1 MDGWIKLHREL
12 LDHWIYKDSEYLKV
26 WIEML
31 IRARY
36 WDEPSKEL
44 IGDQLVKVE
53 RGEFIFGRPKWSS
66 RLGISEQRLKTLI
79 TKMIK
84 EDMIEPIQKFPRFT
98 LYRIKNYE
106 KFNQQDN
113 QQTNQHINQQET
125 HIQQGFDLSTNQHI
139 NQQDNQ
145 QSNQRST
152 SSQPAPNQQP
162 TNNKERSKKDNNDKK
177 EIKDIFTLWNSLEI
191 IKHREMTQK
200 MSSAI
205 NARLEKITPE
215 EMQEAMQNYKTIIS
229 SDLYWY
235 THKFTLE
242 KFVSPKNLDQ
252 FMSENKP
259 FETFRKQGGGGNGK
273 YQRKSNGP
281 TQESRSNASRN
292 EDLYIGST
300 IGEDEPI
307 SEELLQRIRG

>member
-113 QQTNQHINQQET
+113 QQSNQHNNQQES
-125 HIQQGFDLSTNQHI
+125 HIQQGFDLSGNQHI

-162 TNNKERSKKDNNDKK
+162 TNNKERSKKDKNDKNEK
-177 EIKDIFTLWNSLEI
+177 EVKNNSADPPVQHGVYHEDFESFWTVFPKYRRKDKAKTFGIWKKKIKESERQLLIQCTERYAAD
-191 IKHREMTQK
+191 K
-200 MSSAI
+200 
-205 NARLEKITPE
+205 
-215 EMQEAMQNYKTIIS
+215 KTIG
-229 SDLYWY
+229 
-235 THKFTLE
+235 
-242 KFVSPKNLDQ
+242 PNGQ
-252 FMSENKP
+252 FAKMPSTYLNAGTYKDYLSGGDEN
-259 FETFRKQGGGGNGK
+259 ETIQHSTGSTGK
-273 YQRKSNGP
+273 YS
-281 TQESRSNASRN
+281 EF
-292 EDLYIGST
+292 T
-300 IGEDEPI
+300 IE
-307 SEELLQRIRG
+307 